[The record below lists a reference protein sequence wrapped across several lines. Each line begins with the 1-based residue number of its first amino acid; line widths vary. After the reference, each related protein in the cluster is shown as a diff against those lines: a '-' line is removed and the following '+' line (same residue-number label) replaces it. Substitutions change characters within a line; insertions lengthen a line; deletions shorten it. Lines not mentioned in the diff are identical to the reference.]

1 MMISFSLEDVSTFNQ
16 YKKQFKIVVNQYNKR
31 YQESIK
37 TSPKKYLNTFF
48 MLGIFAKIYLCTIQ
62 YIKHILTDNNYA
74 RYIKNFDYGKA
85 KMEIDK
91 KINELKKILPFNT
104 TVRIQIA
111 KEKFKKKSH
120 QSNLSDQIY
129 LVNGFKRPLQKEQDV
144 GIYLTNLK
152 GEETPGIF
160 YLKQLKIIKN
170 QTYKKINKIIT
181 FLKKKNLI
189 RLDLNQFLFYIISCN
204 LISELI
210 LKIYPKL
217 YIKILS

>member
-104 TVRIQIA
+104 TFF
-111 KEKFKKKSH
+111 KF
-120 QSNLSDQIY
+120 
-129 LVNGFKRPLQKEQDV
+129 
-144 GIYLTNLK
+144 
-152 GEETPGIF
+152 
-160 YLKQLKIIKN
+160 
-170 QTYKKINKIIT
+170 INKVIAYT
-181 FLKKKNLI
+181 L
-189 RLDLNQFLFYIISCN
+189 
-204 LISELI
+204 LISI
-210 LKIYPKL
+210 FNFNSTDAIP
-217 YIKILS
+217 